1 MAFATVEKVSL
12 PRGRYETEVSMG
24 KAGSWVL
31 LDGVDANI
39 LKTATITS
47 AKNDFDTERD
57 LEIFKPLRFTQA
69 GGEAVMKRQLRFI
82 YILVLAGEEFEVAVI
97 SDEHAR

>member
-1 MAFATVEKVSL
+1 MGEGYSPEDDEDMAFATVEKVSL

-39 LKTATITS
+39 LKTATKLRCVGRT
-47 AKNDFDTERD
+47 ADVV
-57 LEIFKPLRFTQA
+57 PLRPVSNNVRRCQD
-69 GGEAVMKRQLRFI
+69 QLWPVQS
-82 YILVLAGEEFEVAVI
+82 L
-97 SDEHAR
+97 HH